1 MKRFSINVAVFLL
14 VSISCN
20 NVFATIVENVALQSK
35 GASATAIS
43 YGTYMGDPQYPWKAI
58 DGDNQFGW
66 SSNWDMPAWLMVEFD
81 DVYTIGS
88 VGVWWGSHKHDYSIS
103 LSMDSID
110 WTTVVGPA
118 ISINEE
124 AGPILHE
131 LFSITPIDAK
141 YIRMD
146 ITSTS
151 APSTHIFQASVQDLE
166 AYTVPEPATL
176 ALIGL
181 GGLFLRKRKS

>member
-14 VSISCN
+14 VSMSCN

-35 GASATAIS
+35 GAIATAIS
-43 YGTYMGDPQYPWKAI
+43 YGTYNNDPQYPWKAI

-124 AGPILHE
+124 AGPMLHE

-151 APSTHIFQASVQDLE
+151 APSTHIFPASVQELE
-166 AYTVPEPATL
+166 AYTVPETATL
-176 ALIGL
+176 ALLGL

>member
-1 MKRFSINVAVFLL
+1 MKRFSIFTVVFLSL
-14 VSISCN
+14 FITYGSA
-20 NVFATIVENVALQSK
+20 FATIENVALQSK

-43 YGTYMGDPQYPWKAI
+43 YGTYNNDPQYPWKAI
-58 DGDNQFGW
+58 DGDSQTGW
-66 SSNWDMPAWLMVEFD
+66 SSNWDIPAWLMVEFD

-88 VGVWWGSHKHDYSIS
+88 IGVLWGSHKHDYSIS
-103 LSMDSID
+103 LSMDNTD
-110 WTTVVGPA
+110 WTTVVGPQT
-118 ISINEE
+118 SPNEE
-124 AGPILHE
+124 GETGIHD
-131 LFSITPIDAK
+131 LFTIAAPMDAK

-151 APSTHIFQASVQDLE
+151 APSTHIFQASVNDLE

-176 ALIGL
+176 ALLGL

>member
-1 MKRFSINVAVFLL
+1 MKRTIITLLAVITIICLSNFATATNVA
-14 VSISCN
+14 
-20 NVFATIVENVALQSK
+20 
-35 GASATAIS
+35 ASANGGVATAIS

-58 DGDNQFGW
+58 DGTTQTGW
-66 SSNWDMPAWLMVEFD
+66 SSNWDIPAWLMVEFD

-124 AGPILHE
+124 AGPMLYE
-131 LFSITPIDAK
+131 LFSIAPTDAK
-141 YIRMD
+141 YIRID

-151 APSTHIFQASVQDLE
+151 APGSHIFQASVQDIE
-166 AYTVPEPATL
+166 AYTIPEPGTVTLMIAGTL
-176 ALIGL
+176 A
-181 GGLFLRKRKS
+181 FLRRKHG